1 MIFTG
6 MLKVKREKRR
16 MPLEQTFN
24 DWTDAFQGYI
34 WTVEEDVEDDL
45 SALDPT
51 ATTLKIEPGQDQPT
65 RIPSLELFNTGN
77 LTTLDISDMDVTE
90 MPRIPASVRYL
101 IFRET
106 NLTNLSQVNVDWFQI
121 RVLELHSNRGLD
133 GSVLIVPEGVE
144 TLLIRHNRFDI
155 IRLPSTMRRFC
166 CDNVSVKQLT
176 GHVST
181 TGNILFGYNCN
192 YPKYWMGYSLNRRR
206 LELDLDQLEDAAE
219 GEEEDHIRV
228 REMCDARLAH
238 HIHYVNTAENA
249 KIYADLAEIKHRI
262 RNPISHSENPMVAA
276 LFLGSNYLR
285 RAAEFMAEETIVV

>member
-101 IFRET
+101 KSPVFA
-106 NLTNLSQVNVDWFQI
+106 V
-121 RVLELHSNRGLD
+121 
-133 GSVLIVPEGVE
+133 
-144 TLLIRHNRFDI
+144 
-155 IRLPSTMRRFC
+155 
-166 CDNVSVKQLT
+166 
-176 GHVST
+176 
-181 TGNILFGYNCN
+181 
-192 YPKYWMGYSLNRRR
+192 
-206 LELDLDQLEDAAE
+206 
-219 GEEEDHIRV
+219 
-228 REMCDARLAH
+228 
-238 HIHYVNTAENA
+238 
-249 KIYADLAEIKHRI
+249 
-262 RNPISHSENPMVAA
+262 
-276 LFLGSNYLR
+276 
-285 RAAEFMAEETIVV
+285 